1 MALILK
7 DRVREQSNTSGTG
20 TFSLSGAVI
29 GYQSFSSAIGNGNTC
44 YYAISNA
51 GVNEWEVGIGTVG
64 AGTLAR
70 TTILSSSN
78 AGSIVNFTAGIKDVF
93 VTYPSEKA
101 VYLDAAG
108 ALTPGALTLT
118 SFVVSVTTNLNG
130 GTTIGDASGDA
141 FTINSSAVSTP
152 NGLNFDSNT
161 FVIDAANNNV
171 GIGTSSPV
179 SDARLTVSSPT
190 TESHIFFQRSNSG
203 VFDTAIGNNG
213 GSTVFRGGADSSTV
227 AGLTEFM
234 RIDSTGNVGIGT
246 SSPAARLD
254 INTGGSSNTMA
265 RFTSNGS
272 YFSYILTSGV
282 TSVFSADTSGNNSFT
297 VRGASNQLECYTNGS
312 ERMRIDSSGNLGIG
326 ETSPS
331 TFGKLVVKSGTINLV
346 TDTSSQRRI
355 SFWSQ
360 GNGNSENSYIQVQND
375 GATTNTGEILFAT
388 RNSSATLAERMRIDS
403 SGNLLVGTTSTTNGA
418 KLSVNGVVYMNNT
431 VYVPGVYSLTTGS
444 AANVHIASD
453 GTLYRSTS
461 SLKYKTDVQDATH
474 GLAQVLALRSVTYK
488 GINDGETVFGGLIA
502 EEVDEAGLTEFV
514 QYAEDG
520 SPDAL
525 AYGQMVSLAF
535 KAIQEQ
541 QAIIQSQADTIT
553 AMEARLTA
561 LENK

>member
-1 MALILK
+1 MAKNKISEFDVNPANNTDINSINIAEGCAPSGINNAIRQLMSDLK
-7 DRVREQSNTSGTG
+7 EFQTG
-20 TFSLSGAVI
+20 AAGD
-29 GYQSFSSAIGNGNTC
+29 SF
-44 YYAISNA
+44 
-51 GVNEWEVGIGTVG
+51 TVG
-64 AGTLAR
+64 GA
-70 TTILSSSN
+70 
-78 AGSIVNFTAGIKDVF
+78 F
-93 VTYPSEKA
+93 
-101 VYLDAAG
+101 AA
-108 ALTPGALTLT
+108 
-118 SFVVSVTTNLNG
+118 NG
-130 GTTIGDASGDA
+130 GATLGDASGDA
-141 FTINSSAVSTP
+141 LTINSSAVSIP